1 MGARARTDNCE
12 EKKNAPIS
20 TTILLCPFRSI
31 SAATLTD
38 YFGVHHSGGIERIDA
53 RGRR

>member
-1 MGARARTDNCE
+1 MGARARTDN
-12 EKKNAPIS
+12 
-20 TTILLCPFRSI
+20 
-31 SAATLTD
+31 D